1 MFEWR
6 RTLTKLK
13 TTQMFFY
20 RTSSVS
26 WWSWSSERWE
36 FKFQSFS
43 LWNVLYTTRLFQTS
57 FVEKLDW
64 TRFIHSPSRLR
75 CLLLSMQMI
84 CTKFQIKQMILV
96 IAGELET
103 YERLLTRRRMSRTFQ
118 NSYKAVSFLSSYESR
133 IPLWRNQRT
142 QGSYC
147 NENERQFI
155 LSLNI

>member
-43 LWNVLYTTRLFQTS
+43 LRNVLYSMGLFQTS
-57 FVEKLDW
+57 FVKKLDW

-84 CTKFQIKQMILV
+84 CTKFQIKQTILV

-103 YERLLTRRRMSRTFQ
+103 NERLLIRRNMT
-118 NSYKAVSFLSSYESR
+118 NSERVHRVFLFLQRKGSGHYELR
-133 IPLWRNQRT
+133 D
-142 QGSYC
+142 
-147 NENERQFI
+147 
-155 LSLNI
+155 